1 MSDEDKELQEKM
13 DEFDDL
19 LKKTTEGLRQEADR
33 LKGYSRTGHSIS
45 SLVNDLFA
53 VNKDAMD
60 GVKGF
65 SPAGD
70 FPDSLHTKADR
81 TIASDSTGTQS
92 PDRELKAGSSP
103 EEEKTAD
110 NIVTEKKAAD
120 KPPAVPDMSKD
131 AASVDYSADDADEKI
146 EAILAQLN
154 SYIGLTT
161 VKQEVRSLINVQK
174 VNIRRRQQGLKEAD
188 VSKHLVFYGNPGTGK
203 TSVARILARV
213 YHELG
218 ILKKGQ
224 LVEVDRSGLV
234 AGYIGQTAIK
244 TKEVIDSAMGGIL
257 FIDEA
262 YTLSASTSQ
271 GDFGQEAID
280 TLLKAMEDH
289 RDEFI
294 VVVAGYTDLMQKF
307 LDSNPGLRS
316 RFNKFIN
323 FPDYTVDELTQIFS
337 FTATKNGYKAD
348 NDALA
353 WVKEYYHAKTA
364 RREANFANARDV
376 RNLFEKAVTAQ
387 ANRLAD
393 KKDASR
399 EDLETLTYADVSGGA
414 EAEDKAE
421 IQNTEK

>member
-1 MSDEDKELQEKM
+1 M
-13 DEFDDL
+13 
-19 LKKTTEGLRQEADR
+19 
-33 LKGYSRTGHSIS
+33 
-45 SLVNDLFA
+45 
-53 VNKDAMD
+53 
-60 GVKGF
+60 
-65 SPAGD
+65 
-70 FPDSLHTKADR
+70 
-81 TIASDSTGTQS
+81 ASGRDNGNI
-92 PDRELKAGSSP
+92 PEIDRELERLQDLGILGKDFMSGIYRDFYGGNDDAGAGDAGSGTKGSADKEAGSAHGAAEGGTIGSAADRI
-103 EEEKTAD
+103 EEEKQPD
-110 NIVTEKKAAD
+110 V
-120 KPPAVPDMSKD
+120 AVPDQVPETEPPK
-131 AASVDYSADDADEKI
+131 AAEPEEDPMETLDK
-146 EAILAQLN
+146 L
-154 SYIGLTT
+154 IGLKTI
-161 VKQEVRSLINVQK
+161 KHDVRELTDFVRIQKMRKDDGLRSVPVSL
-174 VNIRRRQQGLKEAD
+174 
-188 VSKHLVFYGNPGTGK
+188 HLVFTGNPGTGK
-203 TSVARILARV
+203 TTVARILAKLYQQIGV
-213 YHELG
+213 LS
-218 ILKKGQ
+218 KGQ

-234 AGYIGQTAIK
+234 AGYVGQTAIK
-244 TKEVIDSAMGGIL
+244 TQEQIQKALGGVL

-262 YTLSASTSQ
+262 YSLAQ
-271 GDFGQEAID
+271 KDDAFGQEAID
-280 TLLKAMEDH
+280 TILKAMEDH

-337 FTATKNGYKAD
+337 FTAAKNGYKAD

>member
-103 EEEKTAD
+103 GEEKTAD
-110 NIVTEKKAAD
+110 NIVSEKKAAD

-154 SYIGLTT
+154 
-161 VKQEVRSLINVQK
+161 

-337 FTATKNGYKAD
+337 FTAAKNGYKAD
-348 NDALA
+348 NDALT

-399 EDLETLTYADVSGGA
+399 EDLETLTFADVSGGA